1 MHVGYSGRLGKRVD
15 PDDTIQNVTYHHGSH
30 FFAKIKRAWWTILGL
45 FCSVKNQLENIQI
58 FFILQIVYHLTI
70 NLSGICFV

>member
-30 FFAKIKRAWWTILGL
+30 FCQDKKGLVEHPGLVL
-45 FCSVKNQLENIQI
+45 FCKKSVRKYPDI
-58 FFILQIVYHLTI
+58 FHSTNCVSSD
-70 NLSGICFV
+70 N